1 MKFNRILKI
10 TLGSLLGITL
20 NLFIVL
26 VVHIAT
32 AKPIVYDNA
41 NWQISRI
48 DFKEPIDSLKAK
60 AIHRNMKEIPGVK
73 NDKLNIEKG
82 VMVYYHD
89 NRINDSEKVFEAL
102 MAQGNYKAER
112 FVISDELAAK
122 QACPVMNKDD
132 FSYKFSRGIQ
142 RIFN

>member
-1 MKFNRILKI
+1 MRIPKKLKI
-10 TLGSLLGITL
+10 ALGSFLGVVLL
-20 NLFIVL
+20 LFIVL
-26 VVHIAT
+26 VAHIAM
-32 AKPIVYDNA
+32 AKPVVYDNA
-41 NWQISRI
+41 TWQISRI

-60 AIHRNMKEIPGVK
+60 EIHRHMKATPGVK

-89 NRINDSEKVFEAL
+89 NRIANSKQVFDQLLA
-102 MAQGNYKAER
+102 AGNYKAER
-112 FVISDELAAK
+112 LVISGDLASH
-122 QACPVMNKDD
+122 QVCPVMKKDG